1 MRVDTALL
9 CEAAT
14 VREGLLYVLGGGIQ
28 RIALPQY
35 PAVMPLTIALR
46 IMLHRTE
53 LDNPHELQ
61 IRLLE
66 EDGDEVVRVGMGFG
80 IGDASDLPAGEEAAI
95 AVPWNFPG
103 RPQLPHPGRY
113 SLEILID
120 DHHQASVSFK
130 AEQGEA
136 PPNAQQQ

>member
-1 MRVDTALL
+1 
-9 CEAAT
+9 
-14 VREGLLYVLGGGIQ
+14 
-28 RIALPQY
+28 
-35 PAVMPLTIALR
+35 MPLTIALR

-80 IGDASDLPAGEEAAI
+80 VGDASELPAGEEAAVAI
-95 AVPWNFPG
+95 PWNFPG

-120 DHHQASVSFK
+120 NHHEASVSFK

-136 PPNAQQQ
+136 PSNAQQ

>member
-14 VREGLLYVLGGGIQ
+14 VRDGLLYILGGGIQ
-28 RIALPQY
+28 RIELPDY
-35 PAVMPLTIALR
+35 PAPMPLTIALR
-46 IMLHRTE
+46 VMLHRTE
-53 LDNPHELQ
+53 VETPHELQ

-80 IGDASDLPAGEEAAI
+80 VGDPAGLPVGEEAAI

-103 RPQLPHPGRY
+103 RPQLPHAGRY
-113 SLEILID
+113 SMEILID
-120 DHHQASVSFK
+120 NVHQASVSFT
-130 AEQGEA
+130 AAQGGE
-136 PPNAQQQ
+136 PDVPQQ